1 MEIILQFPFR
11 KNVKQINI
19 LQKISLTLHFYEVA
33 LHIRILTG
41 ALIFTVRLRFPPCS
55 WDRNCFGFF
64 LSLSP
69 PLVIP
74 DGEHFQLSTS
84 RQEMG
89 LYGTR
94 HVPNCWFIRRTK
106 YEPGK
111 VLIFFFFSGVPFLWP
126 IIIAEAVTWYRA
138 LPRLTNALSRLQ
150 VLNGIYAVARKVS
163 LLYCS

>member
-55 WDRNCFGFF
+55 WDRNCFVFF

-106 YEPGK
+106 YEPGISSNILLLFGCS
-111 VLIFFFFSGVPFLWP
+111 VF
-126 IIIAEAVTWYRA
+126 VTNHHCWGGHVI
-138 LPRLTNALSRLQ
+138 PRTAMFDKCFISSP
-150 VLNGIYAVARKVS
+150 GS
-163 LLYCS
+163 